1 MPGEDAFELSHPF
14 VNGQPRPVRPGDGG
28 GCVMDYSWLLVI
40 PIGCFVFC
48 LFAPVAWPMFK
59 DWLDD

>member
-28 GCVMDYSWLLVI
+28 GCVMMGNWWARNEAKVLGAM
-40 PIGCFVFC
+40 IGTAIGM
-48 LFAPVAWPMFK
+48 LIMLGTW
-59 DWLDD
+59 